1 LWKPRVGRGHG
12 IVSMLVRRL
21 MEEAKRLGLTEM
33 YLGADI
39 PDFYTRFGAEVH
51 EQVNDVFCVMR
62 LKLEA

>member
-1 LWKPRVGRGHG
+1 
-12 IVSMLVRRL
+12 
-21 MEEAKRLGLTEM
+21 M

-39 PDFYTRFGAEVH
+39 PDFYTHFGAEVH